1 MLRRAGIKV
10 TVCSLE
16 NELVTCAKHVVIK
29 SDIILPKLDN
39 PKQFDALILPG
50 GIKGA
55 TFMKES
61 PAAKNLVRQYY
72 NANKWLGVICAAP
85 IVLLEAKIALEK
97 RITSHP
103 SNAKA
108 LESSYDYR
116 PLERVVVDEQLI
128 SSQGPGTAIE
138 FALQIV
144 ESMMGVEAK
153 DKVAEP
159 LICKP

>member
-61 PAAKNLVRQYY
+61 PAAKTLCDNTIMPTNGLALY
-72 NANKWLGVICAAP
+72 A
-85 IVLLEAKIALEK
+85 LLL
-97 RITSHP
+97 
-103 SNAKA
+103 
-108 LESSYDYR
+108 
-116 PLERVVVDEQLI
+116 
-128 SSQGPGTAIE
+128 
-138 FALQIV
+138 
-144 ESMMGVEAK
+144 
-153 DKVAEP
+153 
-159 LICKP
+159 